1 MYGDSVGEGKDESSP
16 PKRACRRY
24 AIKPNSI
31 EAEQLAEFSMNI
43 VLSQTSIDACDES
56 KAEMKST
63 STNSDSDSDSN
74 SDTED
79 ENDTSESKNDQQ
91 KYSDDFKSD
100 SKISTDNNTDSK
112 DVDTKVDGSK

>member
-1 MYGDSVGEGKDESSP
+1 MHGDSFSEGKESESSP
-16 PKRACRRY
+16 PKRACRRF

-56 KAEMKST
+56 KV
-63 STNSDSDSDSN
+63 TNSSDSDSD

-79 ENDTSESKNDQQ
+79 ENDTAESKNDQP
-91 KYSDDFKSD
+91 KYSNSDDYKSD
-100 SKISTDNNTDSK
+100 SKISTDNNTNSK
-112 DVDTKVDGSK
+112 DVDTKDDDSK